1 MGILF
6 LSREKGMKGEKSK
19 EQRAKSTEKKR
30 ARKAERARRARRK
43 TLYAFDTFYAFTP
56 YSKAV
61 FEQRVADAYD
71 EPIFRHTKGEV
82 RSITKARKPYGK
94 SYF

>member
-43 TLYAFDTFYAFTP
+43 TLYAFYAFTDP
-56 YSKAV
+56 
-61 FEQRVADAYD
+61 
-71 EPIFRHTKGEV
+71 T
-82 RSITKARKPYGK
+82 RKPSLSKEWQMHLTSLFLGTQKAK
-94 SYF
+94 SAAY

>member
-1 MGILF
+1 
-6 LSREKGMKGEKSK
+6 MKGEKSK
-19 EQRAKSTEKKR
+19 EQRVQSTEKK
-30 ARKAERARRARRK
+30 RARRARRK

-82 RSITKARKPYGK
+82 RSILNVCEELRLAV
-94 SYF
+94 

>member
-1 MGILF
+1 
-6 LSREKGMKGEKSK
+6 MKGEKSKEQRAKSK

-56 YSKAV
+56 YSKVV

-82 RSITKARKPYGK
+82 RSILNVCEELRLAV
-94 SYF
+94 

>member
-1 MGILF
+1 MPCKGASFF
-6 LSREKGMKGEKSK
+6 LSQEKGMKGEKSK
-19 EQRAKSTEKKR
+19 EQRVQSTEKK
-30 ARKAERARRARRK
+30 RARRARRK

-82 RSITKARKPYGK
+82 RSILNVCEELRLAV
-94 SYF
+94 